1 MAKKAGRKNK
11 YDTYIKPNLDKIK
24 KLASTCTEKDIAKQ
38 LGVSLSSFMEYK
50 NKHVELANVI
60 KEGRQS
66 LIVDLKSALVKK
78 ALGFFE
84 TDTIK
89 TEGFNK
95 NGDIVSTTQTHKKY
109 YAPDT
114 GAAHLLLKNY
124 DRDNWAEDWHK
135 REIQDEELKLKVR
148 AMEIQEKNVWE

>member
-11 YDTYIKPNLDKIK
+11 YDVYIKPNLDRIK
-24 KLASTCTEKDIAKQ
+24 KLAGTCTEKDIAKQ
-38 LGVSLSSFMEYK
+38 LGVSLSSFMDYK
-50 NKHVELANVI
+50 NKHSELANAL

-84 TDTIK
+84 EETII
-89 TEGFNK
+89 TEGINK
-95 NGDIVSTTQTHKKY
+95 NGDPVSTTQKHNKY

-114 GAAHLLLKNY
+114 AAAHLLLKNY
-124 DRDNWAEDWHK
+124 DKDNWADDWHK
-135 REIQDEELKLKVR
+135 RKIRDKEIELKVQ
-148 AMEIQEKNVWE
+148 AMELQKDGW